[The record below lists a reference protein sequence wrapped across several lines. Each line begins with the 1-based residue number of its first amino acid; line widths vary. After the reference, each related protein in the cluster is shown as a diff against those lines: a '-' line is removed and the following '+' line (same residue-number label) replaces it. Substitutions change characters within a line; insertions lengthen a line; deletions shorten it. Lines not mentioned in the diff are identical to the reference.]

1 MMRSQTIRS
10 LPLLVLVCTGCMDGP
25 IADSDAGIDADDPD
39 AGRLIDAASTRDAG
53 PSFFDAFV
61 APTDTGPR
69 LFDTNIGDASGAC
82 AAPRRLDTIGVGTFP
97 ISIAEAAGYLYV
109 VSTGVGVNVVDAR
122 DPTTMTAIAGTIAI
136 SQPSGVAARDGR
148 MVVTGQA
155 TSPSYQVYVFDTT
168 TPATPHML
176 YVLDD
181 GTFSTRVLMS
191 GSLVL
196 DIGYA
201 GLATWALGA
210 TSGREVGSV
219 TAAGGPELSVDRDGD
234 RVAVASA
241 HGQVFVIDVSAP
253 AAPRIEAMGSTGTQT
268 YSVALAGN
276 RVYVGG
282 DEGITMMTVSG
293 TTIDVETTVRFV
305 SSVWAMARW
314 RDALLVVTHYGGMYV
329 VDPSDPTIHRAEVDA
344 SGWAIAIDDADVA
357 FVVDGSDASVTSV
370 DLCP

>member
-1 MMRSQTIRS
+1 MRSHAIRS
-10 LPLLVLVCTGCMDGP
+10 LPLLALACTGCMDGP
-25 IADSDAGIDADDPD
+25 IAEIDTGIDADDRD
-39 AGRLIDAASTRDAG
+39 AGGLVDAARTRDAG
-53 PSFFDAFV
+53 PAFFDAFV
-61 APTDTGPR
+61 PPPDAGPR

-82 AAPRRLDTIGVGTFP
+82 AAPRHLYTIGAGNFP

-109 VSTGVGVNVVDAR
+109 VSPSEGVNVVDAR
-122 DPTTMTAIAGTIAI
+122 DPSAMNAVAGTISI
-136 SQPSGVAARDGR
+136 SQPAGVAARDGT

-155 TSPSYQVYVFDTT
+155 TVPSYQVYVFDTT

-181 GTFSTRVLMS
+181 GTFSTRVLMM

-196 DIGYA
+196 DVGYA

-282 DEGITMMTVSG
+282 DDGITMMTVSG
-293 TTIDVETTVRFV
+293 TTIDVDATVRFV
-305 SSVWAMARW
+305 SAIWAMARW
-314 RDALLVVTHYGGMYV
+314 RDALVVVTQYGGTYI
-329 VDPSDPTIHRAEVDA
+329 VDPNDPMIHRAEVDA

-357 FVVDGSDASVTSV
+357 FIVDGPNASVTSV